1 MEPFIFCSLKQEML
15 KIVLT
20 GVAAQ
25 SWCMVVSTIIKIQ
38 RVPVMLSSKTHNL
51 DLRRQILKAV

>member
-1 MEPFIFCSLKQEML
+1 ML
-15 KIVLT
+15 QIVFT

-25 SWCMVVSTIIKIQ
+25 SWCVVVSTVIKIQ

-51 DLRRQILKAV
+51 DLKDRF

>member
-1 MEPFIFCSLKQEML
+1 ML
-15 KIVLT
+15 QIVFT

-25 SWCMVVSTIIKIQ
+25 SRCMVISTVIKIQ
-38 RVPVMLSSKTHNL
+38 RVPVVLSSKTHYL